1 MGLNRVGNERCSS
14 ICCTTVCIHYFFSMQ
29 MRKGMIDQNQGQ
41 TYLKVKQHFDF
52 MVSTLAFLVMFSVK
66 EINIQLPKY
75 HVTLDAAQSTR

>member
-1 MGLNRVGNERCSS
+1 
-14 ICCTTVCIHYFFSMQ
+14 
-29 MRKGMIDQNQGQ
+29 MIDQNQGQ

-52 MVSTLAFLVMFSVK
+52 MVSALAFLVMFSVK